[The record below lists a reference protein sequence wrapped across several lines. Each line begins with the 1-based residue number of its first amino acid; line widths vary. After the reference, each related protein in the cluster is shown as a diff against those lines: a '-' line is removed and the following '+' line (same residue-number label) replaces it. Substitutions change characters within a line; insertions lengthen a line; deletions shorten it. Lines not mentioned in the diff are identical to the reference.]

1 MSIDHENGVN
11 PTRWRENRRLVL
23 DGIEAGV

>member
-1 MSIDHENGVN
+1 MSIDNENAIN